1 MKKHSKIVLIGMPGS
16 GKSTLGKKS
25 AKQLKF
31 DFYDLDE
38 EIVKEEGMDIP
49 QIFMRK
55 GEGYFRNLETKV
67 LNRLLEKDAS
77 FLLSTGGGA
86 PCFNENME
94 LINEKGIS
102 VFLDVSVSQI
112 LDRLTKDEVEK
123 RPMFQGLDAGEI
135 TLKLQNLI
143 ADRLGYY
150 ERAKIKLSG
159 DDISTEHLISELM
172 SFFRN

>member
-1 MKKHSKIVLIGMPGS
+1 MIKHSKIVLVGMPGS
-16 GKSTLGKKS
+16 GKSTLGKMS

-38 EIVKEEGMDIP
+38 EIVKEEGMEIP
-49 QIFMRK
+49 QIFMKK
-55 GEGYFRNLETKV
+55 GEGYFRKLETKV
-67 LNRLLEKDAS
+67 LNQLLDRDSS

-102 VFLDVSVSQI
+102 VFLEVSLSQI
-112 LDRLTKDEVEK
+112 LDRLTKAEAEK

-135 TLKLQNLI
+135 MLKLQNLM
-143 ADRLGYY
+143 ADRVGYY
-150 ERAKIKLSG
+150 EKAKIKLSG